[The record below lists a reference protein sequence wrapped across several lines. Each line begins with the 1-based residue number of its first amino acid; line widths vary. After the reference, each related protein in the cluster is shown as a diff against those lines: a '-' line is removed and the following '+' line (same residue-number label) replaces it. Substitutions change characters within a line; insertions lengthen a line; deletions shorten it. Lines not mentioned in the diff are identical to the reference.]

1 MYKEILELAKFCEEN
16 GIEIVQGELLDGY
29 GLRFNNGG
37 DVVQHMGS
45 YGNSRGCVEFGYTG
59 FSEVDFTATPL
70 EKAKEFLKA
79 NKDTLNQKG

>member
-59 FSEVDFTATPL
+59 FFRSR
-70 EKAKEFLKA
+70 FLLQHRLK
-79 NKDTLNQKG
+79 KQKNS